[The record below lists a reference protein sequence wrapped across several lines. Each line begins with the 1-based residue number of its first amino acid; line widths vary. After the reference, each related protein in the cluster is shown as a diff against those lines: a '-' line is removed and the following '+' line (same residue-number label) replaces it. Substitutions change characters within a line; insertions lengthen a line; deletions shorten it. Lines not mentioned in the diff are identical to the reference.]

1 MHALNISGLATYV
14 NCPEIYQAN
23 DHFSASF
30 PRGGSFPDR
39 YVHERRA
46 RSGPDT
52 PVSGR
57 SQERCRRRL
66 PRDPSPG
73 SLPLARGPGL
83 ARKPRLDRG
92 AEPAHRRLS
101 RGDPRARHDPPTV
114 HEALELSE
122 VRRAV
127 PEGGPL
133 LLPQERRAAESVS
146 PVPAG
151 VARGDPRD
159 AARSEHPLRRRDGGA
174 LDAGGWRPR
183 AGARVWPRSGRGG
196 LGGGCGGRRRRRAR
210 TGPPFQMD
218 QVLRSVVDEGWGGLF
233 L

>member
-1 MHALNISGLATYV
+1 MHVVNISGLATYV

-23 DHFSASF
+23 DHFSRSL
-30 PRGGSFPDR
+30 PRGGSPPDR

-66 PRDPSPG
+66 SRDPSPG

-101 RGDPRARHDPPTV
+101 RGHPCARHDPPTA

-127 PEGGPL
+127 PESRPL
-133 LLPQERRAAESVS
+133 FLPQERRAAESVRS
-146 PVPAG
+146 VQAG

-159 AARSEHPLRRRDGGA
+159 AARSERPLRRRDGGA
-174 LDAGGWRPR
+174 LDAGGLRQ
-183 AGARVWPRSGRGG
+183 RSEEHTSELQSLAYLVCR
-196 LGGGCGGRRRRRAR
+196 L
-210 TGPPFQMD
+210 
-218 QVLRSVVDEGWGGLF
+218 LLEK
-233 L
+233 